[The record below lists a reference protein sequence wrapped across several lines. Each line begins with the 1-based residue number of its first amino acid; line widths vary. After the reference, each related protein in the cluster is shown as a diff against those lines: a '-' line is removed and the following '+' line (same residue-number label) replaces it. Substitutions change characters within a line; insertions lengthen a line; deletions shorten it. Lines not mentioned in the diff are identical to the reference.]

1 MRIIPNIFV
10 ATTIAAISY
19 SAIAAPAHAISFSST
34 TGALNDYDGVN
45 PTATNFTFTVSGVA
59 TGAPGYT
66 YSLTINGLTHAD
78 LSELEAYLI
87 RGGTTPK
94 TLNLFSLF
102 SPPLSGADL
111 TNTTFIDTGAA
122 LSTVA
127 APYTGNFAPENSTS
141 IEAPDITNFNGF
153 GTDDPN
159 TEWTLR
165 FYDSVNGN
173 VGDLTGATLDITPVP
188 FEFSPTFG
196 LLALGG
202 WIGRKKIA
210 SKFKAWRDR
219 NN

>member
-1 MRIIPNIFV
+1 MRTIPNIFF

-34 TGALNDYDGVN
+34 TGALNDSPDG
-45 PTATNFTFTVSGVA
+45 TATETNFTFTVSGVA

-66 YSLTINGLTHAD
+66 YSLTINGLTHAN

-102 SPPLSGADL
+102 NPPLFGADL

-122 LSTVA
+122 LSTGA
-127 APYTGNFAPENSTS
+127 APYTGNFAPENSSS
-141 IEAPDITNFNGF
+141 IVTPDITNFNGF

-188 FEFSPTFG
+188 FEFEGSAGILTIG
-196 LLALGG
+196 AILGINK
-202 WIGRKKIA
+202 WRKNRIK
-210 SKFKAWRDR
+210 K
-219 NN
+219 

>member
-34 TGALNDYDGVN
+34 TGALNDSPDGT

-66 YSLTINGLTHAD
+66 YSLTINGLTHDD
-78 LSELEAYLI
+78 LSELEGYLI
-87 RGGTTPK
+87 RGGTIPK
-94 TLNLFSLF
+94 TLNLFST
-102 SPPLSGADL
+102 LSGANL

-122 LSTVA
+122 LGTGT
-127 APYTGNFAPENSTS
+127 APYTGSFMAENNAF
-141 IEAPDITNFNGF
+141 IEATDTANFNGF

-159 TEWTLR
+159 TNWTLR
-165 FYDSVNGN
+165 FYDSVTGN
-173 VGDLTGATLDITPVP
+173 AGNLTGATLDITPVP

-202 WIGRKKIA
+202 WTGRKKIA

-219 NN
+219 DN